1 MTLQDVWR
9 VLKDVDLE
17 AIRRE
22 ARQRTDLLVVSA
34 DGEDARLVAQ
44 ALSTEGDPPQDEHAP
59 VHPWLRVLAAASG
72 LPALDVAPVAAV
84 LVSRTVELDGTLA
97 ALRDHL
103 VKHRMPVVTLV
114 VGHWSRAAAVARGGE
129 WARVAVRSLGEAG
142 ESLPA
147 ALLGVLAADL
157 HLPLAHQFPLFRP
170 AVAADL
176 VDRTAKANASYAFTT
191 GLAESVPVLAAPLA
205 LGDMLMLTK
214 NQLVMCYRLVLA
226 HGRDGDPRT
235 LVGEIVGVLGTG
247 LLFRQAARQLVGL
260 IPVLG
265 LVPKVAIAFA
275 GTYAIGRSMT
285 MWVAEG
291 REVTSS
297 AVRRLS
303 REGFARG
310 KAVARSLADQARE
323 GGRGLRRRGR

>member
-1 MTLQDVWR
+1 MTLQEVWR

-17 AIRRE
+17 AVRRE
-22 ARQRTDLLVVSA
+22 AGQRVDLLIVSE
-34 DGEDARLVAQ
+34 DGDDARLVAH
-44 ALSTEGDPPQDEHAP
+44 ALCADGDPPQDAGAP
-59 VHPWLRVLAAASG
+59 VHPWLRAVPARQG
-72 LPALDVAPVAAV
+72 LPALDAAPVAAV
-84 LVSRTVELDGTLA
+84 LVSREVDLDGAVA

-103 VKHRMPVVTLV
+103 TGHRVPVVTLV
-114 VGHWSRAAAVARGGE
+114 LGHWSTAAAVPRGGE
-129 WARVAVRSLGEAG
+129 WARVSVRTLGGAAGALPEAVLRAVPAG
-142 ESLPA
+142 
-147 ALLGVLAADL
+147 VHLA
-157 HLPLAHQFPLFRP
+157 LAHQFPAFRP

-176 VDRTAKANASYAFTT
+176 VERTAKANAGYAFTT

-226 HGRDGDPRT
+226 HGRDGEPRT
-235 LVGEIVGVLGTG
+235 LIGEIVGVLGGG

-265 LVPKVAIAFA
+265 IVPKVAVAYA

-285 MWVAEG
+285 LWAAEG
-291 REVTSS
+291 REVTSG
-297 AVRRLS
+297 AVKRLS

-310 KAVARSLADQARE
+310 RAVARALADQARSA
-323 GGRGLRRRGR
+323 RQSLRRGPR